1 MDRWDV
7 IGLAGVLLL
16 GSGLGLLAP
25 WLGIAA
31 AGLVLLTVA
40 ICGAVAAQG
49 AAARE
54 QLAKAV
60 AATSK
65 GGE

>member
-1 MDRWDV
+1 VDRWDV
-7 IGLAGVLLL
+7 LGLAGVLLL

-40 ICGAVAAQG
+40 VCGAVAAQG

-54 QLAKAV
+54 QLAAAVKA
-60 AATSK
+60 K
-65 GGE
+65 GGES